1 LLVVLVVAAPGTVV
15 LGEFLSDGAAITY
28 AAPPTRMPTKT
39 ATSVFDMVLISIPS
53 LGDWVLAATIG
64 GPRETIPRGREADGK
79 RRVKP
84 S

>member
-1 LLVVLVVAAPGTVV
+1 
-15 LGEFLSDGAAITY
+15 
-28 AAPPTRMPTKT
+28 MPTKT